1 MFNFGVKIWILGK
14 ILIFKTHI
22 LPCRTPAT
30 YNTGIA
36 KLTNIYSK
44 CYKFSEALLTQFPV
58 PRAVCRD
65 VGSVCEREL
74 LFNCY
79 IMRQILPDLVKLF
92 VPFLT
97 LAI

>member
-44 CYKFSEALLTQFPV
+44 CYKFSEALLTQFQFPEKCV
-58 PRAVCRD
+58 EMWAPCV
-65 VGSVCEREL
+65 SVSFCLIVTLCDR
-74 LFNCY
+74 FY
-79 IMRQILPDLVKLF
+79 PILSS
-92 VPFLT
+92 FLSRF
-97 LAI
+97 